1 MSVSRRRF
9 LKSGTLG
16 GLAAGLMLKSNNFAL
31 GHDLNDSNDLP
42 GDFDYSRANFEPHVG
57 STFRLLQG
65 KQTLDLTLVNLTD
78 YQQPSRT
85 SRTFKAK
92 STESF
97 VLSFRA
103 PKQLSRSSTYRL
115 EHSKLGTFDLFIAR
129 NGRRENMTAVVNRI
143 L

>member
-16 GLAAGLMLKSNNFAL
+16 GLAAGLMLKSNGFAL
-31 GHDLNDSNDLP
+31 GHDLNDSNDHPP
-42 GDFDYSRANFEPHVG
+42 GFDYSRATFEPHVG

-65 KQTLDLTLVNLTD
+65 NQTHDLTLVNLTD
-78 YQQPSRT
+78 YQQTRT
-85 SRTFKAK
+85 SRSSKAK

-103 PKQLSRSSTYRL
+103 PKSLSRTSTYRL
-115 EHSKLGTFDLFIAR
+115 EHAKLGTFDLFIAG
-129 NGRRENMTAVVNRI
+129 NGRHENMTAVVNRI
-143 L
+143 V